1 MNEFE
6 LKISQEK
13 KNKLFK
19 RCRQDGFSER
29 FLALKAQEQISDE
42 VGLMQHKEFILNA
55 ILGEKKNVLLFG
67 DTGIGKTTLALNLA
81 FEIKEKNEDAPVLYN
96 RLNMIVSA
104 YKANFSNL
112 QTAINSIFKRD
123 SYYSNVGLMNNKLV
137 IIDEV
142 HRCDDYLLLSEI
154 ILTAYDSLTP
164 LILIGNEN
172 VVEFGKKIDA
182 MVFSRLKENSIIINT
197 NNLKDLRVKK

>member
-67 DTGIGKTTLALNLA
+67 DTCLK
-81 FEIKEKNEDAPVLYN
+81 
-96 RLNMIVSA
+96 S
-104 YKANFSNL
+104 
-112 QTAINSIFKRD
+112 
-123 SYYSNVGLMNNKLV
+123 
-137 IIDEV
+137 
-142 HRCDDYLLLSEI
+142 
-154 ILTAYDSLTP
+154 SL
-164 LILIGNEN
+164 
-172 VVEFGKKIDA
+172 
-182 MVFSRLKENSIIINT
+182 
-197 NNLKDLRVKK
+197 